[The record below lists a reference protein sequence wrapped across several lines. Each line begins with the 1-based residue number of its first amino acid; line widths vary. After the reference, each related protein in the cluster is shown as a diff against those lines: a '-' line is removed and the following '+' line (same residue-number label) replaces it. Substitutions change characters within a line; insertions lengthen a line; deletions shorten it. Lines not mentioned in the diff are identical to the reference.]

1 MRQLEP
7 SLLTSLNG
15 MTVTAAISG
24 VGVKAPAILPLKLSS
39 TLLYMA
45 VTGITLVMNKIQP
58 SQLAEEKRNAARLF
72 KQLHEDI
79 QITLALQNPISEFD
93 VDEVMKKVLALSK
106 IFQTTILI
114 RSVRS

>member
-1 MRQLEP
+1 MLR
-7 SLLTSLNG
+7 
-15 MTVTAAISG
+15 
-24 VGVKAPAILPLKLSS
+24 
-39 TLLYMA
+39 
-45 VTGITLVMNKIQP
+45 
-58 SQLAEEKRNAARLF
+58 RLF